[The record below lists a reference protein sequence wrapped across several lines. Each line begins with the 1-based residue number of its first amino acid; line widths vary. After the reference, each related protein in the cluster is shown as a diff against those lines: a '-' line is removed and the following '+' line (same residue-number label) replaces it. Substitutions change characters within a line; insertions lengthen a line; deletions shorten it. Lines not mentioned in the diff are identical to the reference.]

1 MFHHLLVTS
10 LLVPLALLAQIEIPA
25 ELSTPPVARRFGA
38 GRAKAKSAL
47 ERPLWMSLA
56 GKRVLGNRAH
66 IVVEMTGRSIMPAG
80 LRLLEPLGGERYI
93 GSLDLASPLGIDL
106 LAGSTQ
112 RMTAAGIGAVM
123 TLEPED
129 KLGIE
134 LLETDANLDRLP
146 RWAADEVNGQTTV
159 AEMVVSYHADVD
171 AEEAR
176 QELLNLGARILEDSR
191 YFRHFEVRLTPAQ
204 LRTLSKADWVEFL
217 EPSPSSPR
225 TKDNAISAQVVSA
238 DKLLADPFSLTGRDI
253 NIGIFD
259 GGSVAAHTEF
269 GDRLTNVD
277 RTTAVSFHS
286 THVAGTMIAAGND
299 PKLKGLAPAAKLFS
313 WTFQG
318 GVPTKM
324 ERGVDDQKI
333 VVANNSWGEVYGE
346 ASGNCFLYGT
356 YGTRERDFDKLVRE
370 KNLSILFA
378 AGNDRD
384 WTDCTILP
392 RGGFYTIGRPSTAK
406 NIITVGAVEARLAVA
421 DFSSAGPMRDN
432 RIKPDIVAMGVN
444 VVSTFQTTRSQPL
457 SGTSMSTPAITATAA
472 LLIERFKSKN
482 DGATPAAALVKAALL
497 NTAKDLGNIGPD
509 YVYGY
514 GLADAVA
521 AVKLLDD
528 KSYAIGKVAVEVTR
542 SHPIEVPANTPALR
556 VMLVYSDVD
565 AVLTASSV
573 VTNHLELVL
582 TSPDGATRKLPL
594 RLNPANPAAS
604 AVERAN
610 DRDTVKQVVV
620 TSPAAGMWRAEV
632 RGAEVRE
639 TGAGGGE
646 QEYVVAWNLGENPA
660 PPCLMTLSPETQV
673 VSEKADFALLTVT
686 TGNHCDRWKAE
697 DLPDWLTF
705 TGPATRQGTDLVK
718 LAIAANSS
726 EAPRTARVRVG
737 DRTIKVVQT
746 FRCRPQEIRSGET
759 VESRLGENDCFFDPA
774 VNAYSKLYTFEAKQG
789 QAVNIALRS
798 SDFDSYLL
806 LLAPNGAV
814 FALDDDGL
822 ERFGTSSRIPALA
835 GNLQLP
841 VAGFYTI
848 VATSFD
854 PDEVGSFS
862 LRLEFADVPGVTPVV
877 PTKLDGCPATAAGAL
892 TDGSSRLGRRGNL
905 YPTEMFQFPGRIG
918 QEVSIEVSSATVDTF
933 AYLIGPN
940 GAVAATGTDIDG
952 SGKARIVSVLRE
964 SGNFTIEVSS
974 FSPFSRG
981 DFALRVDGCTR
992 P

>member
-1 MFHHLLVTS
+1 MFYHLLVTS
-10 LLVPLALLAQIEIPA
+10 VIVPVALLAQIEIPA
-25 ELSTPPVARRFGA
+25 ELSTPPVARRFA
-38 GRAKAKSAL
+38 VGRQKAKSAL

-56 GKRVLGNRAH
+56 GKRVLSNRAH
-66 IVVEMTGRSIMPAG
+66 VVVEISDRALTPVG
-80 LRLLEPLGGERYI
+80 LRLLEPLGGQRYVA
-93 GSLDLASPLGIDL
+93 SLDLASPLGIDL
-106 LAGSTQ
+106 LAGATQ
-112 RMTAAGIGAVM
+112 RMAVAGIGAVM
-123 TLEPED
+123 TFEPED
-129 KLGIE
+129 KLSVE
-134 LLETDANLDRLP
+134 LLATGLNRLP
-146 RWAADEVNGQTTV
+146 RWAADEVNGETSV

-171 AEEAR
+171 ADEAR
-176 QELLNLGARILEDSR
+176 QELLNLGASILDDSR
-191 YFRHFEVRLTPAQ
+191 YFQHFEVRVTPAQ
-204 LRTLSKADWVEFL
+204 LRTLSKADWVQYL

-225 TKDNAISAQVVSA
+225 TKDNAISSQLVGT
-238 DKLLADPFSLTGRDI
+238 DKLQADPFSLTGRDI

-277 RTTAVSFHS
+277 RAAAISFHS

-318 GVPTKM
+318 TVPTKM

-333 VVANNSWGEVYGE
+333 VVSNNSWGEGYAE
-346 ASGNCFLYGT
+346 AAGNCFLYGT

-370 KNLSILFA
+370 KNLAIVFA

-384 WTDCTILP
+384 WGDCTILP

-406 NIITVGAVEARLAVA
+406 NIITVGAVEAKLAVA
-421 DFSSAGPMRDN
+421 DFSSAGPMRDS

-457 SGTSMSTPAITATAA
+457 SGTSMATPAITATAA
-472 LLIERFKSKN
+472 LLVERFKSKN
-482 DGATPAAALVKAALL
+482 DGAAPAVALVKAALL

-521 AVKLLDD
+521 AVKTLDE
-528 KSYAIGKVAVEVTR
+528 KSYVVDKVAADATK
-542 SHPIEVPANTPALR
+542 SHAIEVPANTPALR
-556 VMLVYSDVD
+556 VMLVYSDAD
-565 AVLTASSV
+565 AVLTAASV
-573 VTNHLELVL
+573 ITNHLELVL

-610 DRDTVKQVVV
+610 DRDTVKQVLV
-620 TSPAAGMWRAEV
+620 TSPAAGNWKVEV
-632 RGAEVRE
+632 RGAEVLS
-639 TGAGGGE
+639 GE
-646 QEYVVAWNLGENPA
+646 QEYVVAWNLGESPA
-660 PPCLMTLSPETQV
+660 PPCTLTLSPATQV
-673 VSEKADFALLTVT
+673 VGEKADFALLTVT
-686 TGNHCDRWKAE
+686 TGNHCDRWAAE
-697 DLPDWLTF
+697 DLPDWIKF
-705 TGPATRQGTDLVK
+705 TGPATRQGTDLAK
-718 LAIAANSS
+718 LAIAANTS

-737 DRTIKVVQT
+737 DRTIKVVQS
-746 FRCRPQEIRSGET
+746 FRCRPQEIQAGET
-759 VESRLGENDCFFDPA
+759 VRSSLGTEDCFYDPLF
-774 VNAYSKLYTFEAKQG
+774 NTYSKLYTFEAKQG
-789 QAVNIALRS
+789 QAVNIALQS

-814 FALDDDGL
+814 FAVDDDGL

-835 GNLQLP
+835 GSVQLP
-841 VAGFYTI
+841 IAGKYTI

-854 PDEVGSFS
+854 PDEVGDFS
-862 LRLEFADVPGVTPVV
+862 LRLEFADLPGVTPII
-877 PTKLDGCPATAAGAL
+877 PAKLNGCPATATGGL

-905 YPTEMFQFPGRIG
+905 YPTEVFQFPGRIG
-918 QEVSIEVSSATVDTF
+918 QEVSIEVSSATIDAF

-940 GAVAATGTDIDG
+940 GAVAATGTDTDG